1 MTAFTV
7 TSCTN
12 NKSRTHSRHAV
23 SSTMDVKVV
32 VVSNS
37 STSTTTPIPTA
48 AATGTASSLL
58 PPPAPTC
65 GALSRPIHHSK
76 TADNHTNNTD
86 QNVHCS
92 QLSAT
97 GWIFSYTS
105 GHPTHTNQPYPALR
119 NPEIVNMADFGG
131 LVRTTI
137 IIQVQNMAFERNP
150 SFESDL
156 ADVLEALFSLP
167 ATDSYTGESTGAP
180 ATIQV
185 MRVSLPEEDKSLMDM
200 LVGKWSVEVLSQE
213 QAFVR
218 VSVRPPLG
226 LGRRAKKFF
235 ANGCGMSTKGEC
247 PAIAPLI
254 MMDRHQF
261 YIPFNNSMCHAAVRQ
276 YSEEIR
282 KAAQASRH
290 LYTDRLPSRPL
301 KIKFEACKDG
311 MDFLQEFPQR

>member
-1 MTAFTV
+1 MCSVQEHYT
-7 TSCTN
+7 
-12 NKSRTHSRHAV
+12 
-23 SSTMDVKVV
+23 
-32 VVSNS
+32 SNS
-37 STSTTTPIPTA
+37 
-48 AATGTASSLL
+48 G
-58 PPPAPTC
+58 
-65 GALSRPIHHSK
+65 
-76 TADNHTNNTD
+76 
-86 QNVHCS
+86 QNVHRS
-92 QLSAT
+92 QLSPFSRTFTYVAAHPAT
-97 GWIFSYTS
+97 AASNR
-105 GHPTHTNQPYPALR
+105 PRLVVHTTG
-119 NPEIVNMADFGG
+119 IVNKADFGG

-167 ATDSYTGESTGAP
+167 AADSYTGESTGAP

-235 ANGCGMSTKGEC
+235 TSGCGIHNESSAT
-247 PAIAPLI
+247 APLI